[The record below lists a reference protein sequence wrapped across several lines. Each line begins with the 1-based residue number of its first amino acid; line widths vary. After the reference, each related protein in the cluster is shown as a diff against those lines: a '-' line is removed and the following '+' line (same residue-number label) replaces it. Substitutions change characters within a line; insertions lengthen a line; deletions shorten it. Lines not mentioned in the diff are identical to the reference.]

1 MSAPESRFI
10 PAEELRAGDVVR
22 YLAPHPWVT
31 VAEIRPYAGPLD
43 CVFALAET
51 RPGCGF
57 SLCRGDVVEVAGSR

>member
-22 YLAPHPWVT
+22 YLEPHPWVSVT
-31 VAEIRPYAGPLD
+31 EIRPYAGPIA

-51 RPGCGF
+51 RPGVGF
-57 SLCRGDVVEVAGSR
+57 SLCHGDMVEVARHS